1 MVQQN
6 ADVSQLLEAL
16 QKVKPFPQTAPARRT
31 NLQDKIVA
39 NRDYAIGS
47 IAQAPTLRNKID
59 SIKSSGGIP
68 KNGTPKSLLFN
79 NPITKTIFGGLKV
92 IDTPHRMVVSGLRE
106 VVDAF
111 DNDPNTRASFDDWI
125 GQVGKDDYGFGTA
138 FPIAG
143 WGGRVLG
150 LVGDVVT
157 DPLFWIRP
165 YGAGAGKL
173 ATLADGAPLK
183 TALGKTAIAG
193 APGRNALADY
203 AIRMGRSPQEVANIG
218 YKGRLGATPEFAKMA
233 GLDKAG
239 LYIAGTKIKLPFS
252 GPIADAASFGAF
264 TVRST
269 FVNSKIGGALH
280 RLVTTGDDYI
290 KNLKIG
296 VSTGKLDAPKAQ
308 EAIQLLNME
317 TRKRAVSGVA
327 RNTFVSGIKNV
338 VEGPEYNEYGKSVY
352 QIMDPKEGFAR
363 APKSAQ
369 EKAYAVK
376 IQNILRS
383 AIGDVKTRLG
393 VVDPEA
399 KVGEFIEY
407 WPHMT
412 SEAGINYMA
421 VPTNPYAE
429 TTFKFLKEDLFDK
442 DGSFKTRKLKASS
455 DGKAN
460 WFGHALTQD
469 DIDKGIDRLN
479 QLARDGG
486 FVGDFFETDVAAVLS
501 RYGKFY
507 GEQIGKIDYADSLLK
522 SNIGRLRTTHSIID
536 NEYFDEF
543 ANQTAEVSGS
553 VARST
558 TELIDG
564 INSATKEIE
573 RIVGS
578 ETKLIGAKAGVQTIE
593 NLTRRQKEIAGSI
606 QGTLKQLDA
615 LRTNVNQR
623 VEKFE
628 SLFDFNDPNDPA
640 KLMKAVFED
649 YKKSSTAIDRFI
661 ERSIKDFGNT
671 FFDFN
676 EAGDN
681 AALKNILFPS
691 QASNILADT
700 LNQGKI
706 ISDEKALKIADK
718 YATPVANLLLP
729 LKKFQDD
736 LNRINADYE
745 LLERRFKLTQMVGNE
760 FAEVV
765 NSILNRSIFETG
777 TLIEKDG
784 KLIANNLPMEL
795 EGIAKLLMPSSN
807 EGRILLGFQTDDK
820 MGDFAIRYFE
830 TAEGKNLK
838 SIIDPEDL
846 FRKADLRKKGSETIV
861 DFDEFR
867 SVLATSNPS
876 VSDVL
881 TLRRVISN
889 YAMRDI
895 KKYGSVANLPP
906 SLRTKFDTTLAKL
919 TQLNEFQD
927 KVEKVVRTANGNP
940 DFIKNFDKLDEALE
954 EIGQRITQT
963 TARITAL
970 TETNT
975 YAKFA
980 DEFTSLANSR
990 SGSIVPRDLDEL
1002 RSLSGNIT
1010 KGKQLYDDFVEE
1022 FIKVYDEQQ
1031 EIGLT
1036 LSWEQL
1042 RNAFNSQ
1049 FLAEGISLN
1058 AREADAG
1065 EFFINLSKEL
1075 EDDIS
1080 NSEMFNRFQQVIQ
1093 DAKELIAPKRQ
1104 IAKKGQT
1111 SIAPDPSFVQSQYAL
1126 QQNTSLTQE
1135 ELTELKS
1142 TVGKLEKDLA
1152 KQKDLVKQRKTLFS
1166 KAGVKQAD
1174 FDHIIDSTS
1183 SWEFGTKTSTT
1194 GQRASVGQV
1203 ILETQDA
1210 AISYYIHSET
1220 TKFME
1225 AVTEKFAPLGYVPN
1239 ERFSLYAV
1247 NQLGKQLGQE
1257 ANYAVTKMNIAK
1269 TKMEQIQS
1277 AVRNAAP
1284 DNQVRV
1290 FNTEM
1295 EKAFL
1300 GDDEDGSFDFLFGQ
1314 LKQLLPSSKQ
1324 QPQRAANTQMGQALR
1339 ADIVRDIVE
1348 EFRATR
1354 QPVRDPQTNKLIGG
1368 PTGYVPKGKPG
1379 DFMGQQTS
1387 LSDVYDQDK
1396 TLTDWV
1402 GSVTDQTTRNPNTR
1416 IDYLSRSKITDK
1428 DILTAADVPTQMSPG
1443 VRPEFET
1450 LEDALAA
1457 GVSENEF
1464 NAMYRTPEAT
1474 RVASEEELINAL
1486 RNRLERTS
1494 ISKLLADNKNLGN
1507 KYQARWDKIVED
1519 FKPTISKTKRISTK
1533 RVAAIQFGP
1542 NAKLTIPKY
1551 FRNAFNPNATPR
1563 DIQTFFVNVFGG
1575 VENIPGGDFSV
1586 TKIRG
1591 GKIVKAPAGQVY
1603 KKELSESS
1611 SYVNARIAAAQKR
1624 STQFSLMQDS
1634 LSDPKSVLENPL
1646 NIALGPTGHAMML
1659 REMASSIKKQIELS
1673 TQTRE
1678 IQKGLLA
1685 KKQKRMGLYY
1695 SRKYG
1700 EELWSTLIKN
1710 SYNPNTK
1717 LLDVIQDIKNG
1728 KISVTLKKQVEQLE
1742 DTLAGL
1748 GDKEVTG
1755 ALAKQKQLI
1764 TELKSFETAQR
1775 KLTTL
1780 KTQID
1785 NLTMEPIE
1793 VVAKQEQSFNSWLN
1807 EVSRI
1812 NGNEVLNEFGQPIW
1826 SYESGTYMFDKSLEK
1841 QINQRFGNNVQ
1852 LYDTEVLDSNAIMQ
1866 SGALRMRRTS
1876 PKSNK
1881 SSARFVQSNL
1891 MKRITQGEIKA
1902 VNVDGAEY
1910 GTTFSV
1916 SFGTDSI
1923 EVVLPPSSPLLDI
1936 DDATRETVSAYGR
1949 QELAKVLG
1957 DNIYGSNRALGAP
1970 GLDFANEI
1978 QISVSPNKDYVSS
1991 LEKGMREG
1999 NVSFV
2004 KIKKR
2009 INYGEYLSPTN
2020 MHAVVPDGPFG
2031 STVRSF
2037 SARDYAATSPLRT
2050 AIDANGLPIG
2060 DITFTPSEWRA
2071 LFPTQE
2077 AKNSLV
2083 VRNLRA
2089 SDNAA
2094 AKRLEK
2100 RLGQIPA
2107 ELSQL
2112 EQRYK
2117 KGLLSPTAHAKGR
2130 KKLNLELIQ
2139 SESML
2144 NDLEQSI
2151 RLYDDELRAP
2161 QTRLTAMNKL
2171 RSFYEGFP
2179 NLDKAKDWVNGQIR
2193 NGQKLNIANIEPRP
2207 DDALLR
2213 REIINSNWDNSDYGK
2228 HIRQKEQLE
2237 KLLTEE
2243 FDKTY
2248 PLIAQ
2253 ERDVLSYHDSL
2264 VEEAIQLEKRFAAV
2278 DVPAMMEKRTRFQEQ
2293 LQESGF
2299 NFDAFAAPGDAKKA
2313 IYEKIRTEAEDLF
2326 AGIPPQTQID
2336 DYGKTADFYVT
2347 NQILDTFGGE
2357 AQIDNYVLE
2366 KLTDLFGREGA
2377 AKMMLQTEFDTASTV
2392 AFADYADNVAKKA
2405 QANVV
2410 DQMQKLQPIDFQ
2422 FKTAI
2427 AGSNV
2432 EIIDPVTREIF
2443 QIRQGEEL
2451 DALRVIR
2458 ATKTADLNDM
2468 INAMGNLRGQVAF
2481 DLSKII
2487 RRLRPGYIEQ
2497 LTKYNKTLEALSQ
2510 YADNFEG
2517 TVFVPKNL
2525 GMLDEPISLRG
2536 VATGTPG
2543 VREGLSD
2550 ATYARLFSDVKQP
2563 KDVRDALV
2571 RKTEMQT
2578 ESEQIENLFKNI
2590 NNLEATYATKLGVKT
2605 KIDEQLNTLNS
2616 TIKKLEASKNR
2627 INNLPK
2633 LADNAKQQEIDEAT
2647 EIIDESVALIAQI
2660 RSEANMG
2667 AESTGFIPREL
2678 RKVML
2683 DLSNKRANYSK
2694 ALLDSENLDFAAEG
2708 IIADFGTNNLPTKQV
2723 LEEFDNGWAQL
2734 SSAFPSIYVPES
2746 VAEIFNNVH
2755 KLQDPAIVIAMQR
2768 GLGTYNKF
2776 FKTYATLSPGFHV
2789 RNAYNNVFVHL
2800 AGGEGF
2806 KWIPEALG
2814 VIKKWEIAQG
2824 NKTTWEEFI
2833 AELSPEQSRRALI
2846 ARDAVVASGDGLY
2859 DSVNADLAFGSKLMN
2874 WKLPQLSKR
2883 AGHWSDYVSRFTY
2896 AYSAAAN
2903 GGEFLDVTARVQK
2916 YFIDYSTKSN
2926 LDKVMTQIVPF
2937 WMFASRN
2944 FPLHLQ
2950 NVYHNP
2956 RVYQGYRA
2964 IRQNMSEKDNEQN
2977 NDIVPAWLRES
2988 GAWKLPIV
2996 GNWYATPDLGFMRIQ
3011 TEVNRLQDP
3020 KRFLADVTPALRLPI
3035 ELAGDRR
3042 FFADK
3047 KFSKVPI
3054 EAQQGTALNALQPL
3068 LQALGY
3074 GQTGPDGRQF
3084 VSDKASYGVMNA
3096 LPFLGQ
3102 AERLSATTSPNT
3114 GDASPN
3120 SLLGYLGLPVRQNT
3134 PQMQMGELNAQKQ
3147 AMQEAMAAYNAV
3159 NRPQE

>member
-1 MVQQN
+1 MAEQN

-16 QKVKPFPQTAPARRT
+16 QKVKPFPQSAPARRT
-31 NLQDKIVA
+31 GLQDAIIA

-106 VVDAF
+106 VVDAL
-111 DNDPNTRASFDDWI
+111 DSDPNTRASFDDWI

-138 FPIAG
+138 FPVAG

-150 LVGDVVT
+150 LAGDIVT
-157 DPLFWIRP
+157 DPLFWVRP
-165 YGAGAGKL
+165 YAAGAGKL
-173 ATLADGAPLK
+173 ATVADGVPLK

-203 AIRMGRSPQEVANIG
+203 AIRMGRSADEVAAIG

-239 LYIAGTKIKLPFS
+239 LYIAGTKVKLPFT
-252 GPIADAASFGAF
+252 GPIADALSFGAF
-264 TVRST
+264 GIRSA
-269 FVNSKIGGALH
+269 FVNSKVGGALH

-296 VSTGKLDAPKAQ
+296 VATGKLDSQKAK

-327 RNTFVSGIKNV
+327 RNTFISGIKNI
-338 VEGPEYNEYGKSVY
+338 VEGPEYNEYGKTVY
-352 QIMDPKEGFAR
+352 QIMDPKAGFAR

-376 IQNILRS
+376 IQAVLQN
-383 AIGDVKTRLG
+383 AINDVKARLK
-393 VVDPEA
+393 VVDPQAE
-399 KVGEFIEY
+399 VGEILEY

-412 SEAGINYMA
+412 SEAAINYMA
-421 VPTNPYAE
+421 TPTNPYAE
-429 TTFKFLKEDLFDK
+429 ATFKFLKEDIFDK
-442 DGSFKTRKLKASS
+442 NGSFKTRKLKPST

-486 FVGDFFETDVAAVLS
+486 FVGDFFETDAAAVLS

-507 GEQIGKIDYADSLLK
+507 GEQVGKIDYADSLVK
-522 SNIGRLRTTHSIID
+522 SNIGKLRTTHSIID
-536 NEYFDEF
+536 SEYFDEF
-543 ANQTAEVSGS
+543 ANQTAEISGS
-553 VARST
+553 VSRAT

-573 RIVGS
+573 RIIGTES
-578 ETKLIGAKAGVQTIE
+578 KSIGAKAGKQAIE
-593 NLTRRQKEIAGSI
+593 KLTSDQNQIGGSI
-606 QGTLKQLDA
+606 EGILKQLDS
-615 LRTNVNQR
+615 LRANVNKR

-628 SLFDFNDPNDPA
+628 SLFDFNDPNDPT

-649 YKKSSTAIDRFI
+649 YKKSSRTIDRFI
-661 ERSIKDFGNT
+661 ENAAKQ
-671 FFDFN
+671 FN
-676 EAGDN
+676 DVLGTNIDG
-681 AALKNILFPS
+681 AALKSTLFPS
-691 QASNILADT
+691 TEENILADT
-700 LNQGKI
+700 LKGSKA
-706 ISDEKALKIADK
+706 ISDADALKIGEK
-718 YATPVANLLLP
+718 YAKPVTSMLMP
-729 LKKFQDD
+729 LKNFFDE
-736 LNRINADYE
+736 LNKINADYE

-765 NSILNRSIFETG
+765 NNILNRSIFETG
-777 TLIEKDG
+777 TLIEKEG
-784 KLIANNLPMEL
+784 KLVASNLPTEL
-795 EGIAKLLMPSSN
+795 EQVAKLLMPSSD

-846 FRKADLRKKGSETIV
+846 FRKADLRKKGSETLV

-895 KKYGSVANLPP
+895 KKYGSVANFPP

-927 KVEKVVRTANGNP
+927 KVEKVIRTANGNP

-963 TARITAL
+963 TAKITAL
-970 TETNT
+970 TETST

-980 DEFTSLANSR
+980 DEFTSIANSR
-990 SGSIVPRDLDEL
+990 SGAISPADLDEL
-1002 RSLSGNIT
+1002 RSLSNNIT
-1010 KGKQLYDDFVEE
+1010 RGKELYDNFIDDF
-1022 FIKVYDEQQ
+1022 IDVYDTQQ

-1042 RNAFNSQ
+1042 RNAFNSE
-1049 FLAEGISLN
+1049 FLAKGMSLN

-1080 NSEMFNRFQQVIQ
+1080 NTEVFNRFQQVIQ
-1093 DAKELIAPKRQ
+1093 EAKELIAPKKP
-1104 IAKKGQT
+1104 IVKKGQAP
-1111 SIAPDPSFVQSQYAL
+1111 IAADPSFVQSQYAL
-1126 QQNTSLTQE
+1126 QQNISLTQQ

-1142 TVGKLEKDLA
+1142 IVGKLDKDLA
-1152 KQKDLVKQRKTLFS
+1152 KQKDLVKQRKALFT
-1166 KAGVKQAD
+1166 KAGVKQVD

-1183 SWEFGTKTSTT
+1183 SWEFGAKTGTR
-1194 GQRASVGQV
+1194 GQRASVGQI

-1257 ANYAVTKMNIAK
+1257 ANYAVRRMNAAK
-1269 TKMEQIQS
+1269 TTMEKIQN
-1277 AVRNAAP
+1277 AVRNTAP
-1284 DNQVRV
+1284 ENQVRV
-1290 FNTEM
+1290 FNTEI

-1300 GDDEDGSFDFLFGQ
+1300 TDEDGSFEFLFGQ

-1324 QPQRAANTQMGQALR
+1324 EPQRAANTPAGQALR
-1339 ADIVRDIVE
+1339 ADIIRDIVE
-1348 EFRATR
+1348 NFRLSR
-1354 QPVRDPQTNKLIGG
+1354 EPVYDIKTKKLVGG
-1368 PTGYVPKGKPG
+1368 PSGYVPKGKPG
-1379 DFMGQQTS
+1379 DFTGQQTS
-1387 LSDVYDQDK
+1387 IGDIYNQDK
-1396 TLTDWV
+1396 SLTDWV
-1402 GSVTDQTTRNPNTR
+1402 GSITDETTRNPNTR
-1416 IDYLSRSKITDK
+1416 IDYLSRSRITDK
-1428 DILTAADVPTQMSPG
+1428 DVLTAADVPTQMSPG
-1443 VRPEFET
+1443 IRPEFET

-1464 NAMYRTPEAT
+1464 NAMYRTPEAK
-1474 RVASEEELINAL
+1474 RVASVEEQANAI
-1486 RNRLERTS
+1486 RSKLEKTS
-1494 ISKLLADNKNLGN
+1494 ISKLLADNKDLAN

-1519 FKPTISKTKRISTK
+1519 FKPTITKTKSVSAK
-1533 RVAAIQFGP
+1533 RAAAIKFGP
-1542 NAKLTIPKY
+1542 NIKLTVPKY

-1563 DIQTFFVNVFGG
+1563 DIQTFFVNIFGG

-1591 GKIVKAPAGQVY
+1591 GKIVKAPAGQMY
-1603 KKELSESS
+1603 KKELAESS

-1646 NIALGPTGHAMML
+1646 NVALGPTGHAMML
-1659 REMASSIKKQIELS
+1659 REMAASIKKQIETS
-1673 TQTRE
+1673 TLTRE
-1678 IQKGLLA
+1678 TQKGLLA
-1685 KKQKRMGLYY
+1685 KKQQRMGLYY

-1700 EELWSTLIKN
+1700 KELWSTLIKN

-1717 LLDVIQDIKNG
+1717 LLDIIQDIKAG
-1728 KISVTLKKQVEQLE
+1728 KISTTLKKQVAELE
-1742 DTLAGL
+1742 DTLANL
-1748 GDKEVTG
+1748 GDREITG

-1764 TELKSFETAQR
+1764 TELKSFETAQK
-1775 KLTTL
+1775 KLTAL

-1793 VVAKQEQSFNSWLN
+1793 VVAKQEQNFNSWLN
-1807 EVSRI
+1807 DVAQI
-1812 NGNEVLNEFGQPIW
+1812 NGHEVLNEFGQPIW

-1841 QINQRFGNNVQ
+1841 QINQRFGGSVE

-1866 SGALRMRRTS
+1866 SGALRMRRTGS
-1876 PKSNK
+1876 KSNK
-1881 SSARFVQSNL
+1881 SSARFVQSDL
-1891 MKRITQGEIKA
+1891 MKRIQQGEIKA
-1902 VNVDGAEY
+1902 VNSDGAEY

-1916 SFGTDSI
+1916 SFATDSI
-1923 EVVLPPSSPLLDI
+1923 EVLLPPSSPLLDI
-1936 DDATRETVSAYGR
+1936 NDAARETVSSRGR
-1949 QELAKVLG
+1949 EILAGFLG
-1957 DNIYGSNRALGAP
+1957 DRIYGTNRALGAP
-1970 GLDFANEI
+1970 GLNFADEV
-1978 QISVSPNKDYVSS
+1978 QISVVPNKDYISS

-2020 MHAVVPDGPFG
+2020 MHAVVSDGFA
-2031 STVRSF
+2031 STVRPF
-2037 SARDYAATSPLRT
+2037 NARDYATTSPLRT
-2050 AIDANGLPIG
+2050 AIDANGLPMG

-2077 AKNSLV
+2077 ARSPLV

-2089 SDNAA
+2089 SDSAA
-2094 AKRLEK
+2094 VKRLEK
-2100 RLGQIPA
+2100 RLGQIPM

-2112 EQRYK
+2112 QQRLR
-2117 KGLLSPTAHAKGR
+2117 KGLISAVAHNKAKR
-2130 KKLNLELIQ
+2130 KLNLELIQ
-2139 SESML
+2139 SESLL
-2144 NDLEQSI
+2144 NDLEQNI

-2161 QTRLTAMNKL
+2161 QTRLAAMNKL
-2171 RSFYEGFP
+2171 RAFYEGFP
-2179 NLDKAKDWVNGQIR
+2179 DLNKAKDWVNGQIR
-2193 NGQKLNIANIEPRP
+2193 NGQKLNITNIEAIPN
-2207 DDALLR
+2207 DVLLR
-2213 REIINSNWDNSDYGK
+2213 RETLKSIWDNSDYGK

-2237 KLLTEE
+2237 KQLTEE

-2248 PLIAQ
+2248 PLVAQ
-2253 ERDVLSYHDSL
+2253 ERDILSYHDSL

-2278 DVPAMMEKRTRFQEQ
+2278 DVPAMMEKRARFQEQ

-2299 NFDAFAAPGDAKKA
+2299 AFNAFAAPGNEKKA
-2313 IYEKIRTEAEDLF
+2313 IYDRIRAEAEELF
-2326 AGIPPQTQID
+2326 AGIPAQTQVD
-2336 DYGKTADFYVT
+2336 QYGKTADFYVT

-2366 KLTDLFGREGA
+2366 KLTEMFGREGA

-2392 AFADYADNVAKKA
+2392 AFADYAEDVARKAQLNVAER
-2405 QANVV
+2405 
-2410 DQMQKLQPIDFQ
+2410 MQQLQPIDFQ
-2422 FKTAI
+2422 FQTAI
-2427 AGSNV
+2427 AGNNV

-2458 ATKTADLNDM
+2458 ATKQADLNDM
-2468 INAMGNLRGQVAF
+2468 ISAMTNLQADVAF
-2481 DLSKII
+2481 TFSKII
-2487 RRLRPGYIEQ
+2487 KRLRPGYIEQ
-2497 LTKYNKTLEALSQ
+2497 VTKYKKTLNLLNQ
-2510 YADNFEG
+2510 YADEAIS
-2517 TVFVPKNL
+2517 VPKNL
-2525 GMLDEPISLRG
+2525 GILEEPISLRG
-2536 VATGTPG
+2536 PATGVAG
-2543 VREGLSD
+2543 AREGLSD
-2550 ATYARLFSDVKQP
+2550 ATYARLFDDVKQP
-2563 KDVRDALV
+2563 KDVGDNLIRQA
-2571 RKTEMQT
+2571 EMQT
-2578 ESEQIENLFKNI
+2578 ENEQIENLFKNI
-2590 NNLEATYATKLGVKT
+2590 SNLEAKYATKLGVKS
-2605 KIDEQLNTLNS
+2605 KIDEQLNTLS
-2616 TIKKLEASKNR
+2616 ATTKKLEESKNR
-2627 INNLPK
+2627 VNNLMK
-2633 LADNAKQQEIDEAT
+2633 LSDGVTQQEIDEAN
-2647 EIIDESVALIAQI
+2647 EIIDESIALIAQI
-2660 RSEANMG
+2660 RSEANLG
-2667 AESTGFIPREL
+2667 AESTGFLPREL

-2683 DLSNKRANYSK
+2683 DLNKKRANYSK

-2708 IIADFGTNNLPTKQV
+2708 IVADFGTNNLPMKQV

-2755 KLQDPAIVIAMQR
+2755 RLQDPAIVVAMQR
-2768 GLGTYNKF
+2768 SLGSYNKF

-2806 KWIPEALG
+2806 KWIPEALS

-2824 NKTTWEEFI
+2824 NKITWEEFI
-2833 AELSPEQSRRALI
+2833 SKLSPEQSRRALI

-2859 DSVNADLAFGSKLMN
+2859 DSVNADLAFGSKLTN

-2903 GGEFLDVTARVQK
+2903 GGDFLDVTARVQK

-2956 RVYQGYRA
+2956 RVYQAYRA

-2977 NDIVPAWLRES
+2977 NDIVPSWLRES

-2996 GNWYATPDLGFMRIQ
+2996 GNWYMTPDLGFMRIQ

-3020 KRFLADVTPALRLPI
+3020 KRFLADVTPALRLPV

-3042 FFADK
+3042 FFANK

-3054 EAQQGTALNALQPL
+3054 EAKEGTALNVLQPL
-3068 LQALGY
+3068 LQAFGY
-3074 GQTGPDGRQF
+3074 GQTGPGGKQF
-3084 VSDKASYGVMNA
+3084 VSDKASYALMNL

-3102 AERLSATTSPNT
+3102 AERLSATTSPNV

-3120 SLLGYLGLPVRQNT
+3120 SLLGYLGLPMRQNT
-3134 PQMQMGELNAQKQ
+3134 PQMQMSELTAQKL
-3147 AMQEAMAAYNAV
+3147 AMQEALAAYNAV
-3159 NRPQE
+3159 NRPQG